1 MGHLLALEGR
11 YAEAVV
17 EFERELGFLRGIDH
31 ALKDRAL
38 VELNARLGSAELRS
52 GKSPAA
58 LEHLAAAVEG
68 FGRRLRIG
76 AGDPFTGYYAA
87 CALAMQGEAARAID
101 ALEAAAAARPAYTVA
116 RARLDPD
123 FEGLRGDPRFQSL
136 LGMWHDPRRGKISD

>member
-1 MGHLLALEGR
+1 M
-11 YAEAVV
+11 
-17 EFERELGFLRGIDH
+17 
-31 ALKDRAL
+31 
-38 VELNARLGSAELRS
+38 
-52 GKSPAA
+52 SPSA

-68 FGRRLRIG
+68 FERRLRIG

-136 LGMWHDPRRGKISD
+136 LGMWHDPHRGKISH